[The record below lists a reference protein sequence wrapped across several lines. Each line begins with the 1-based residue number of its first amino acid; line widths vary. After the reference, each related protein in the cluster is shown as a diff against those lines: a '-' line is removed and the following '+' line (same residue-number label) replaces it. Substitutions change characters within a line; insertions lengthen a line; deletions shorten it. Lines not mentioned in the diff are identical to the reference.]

1 MEAVNTFAYS
11 ATFCSSFLCLL
22 QRREAKVNG
31 STELVEVGS
40 TELVEVGS
48 TELVEVGSTELV
60 EVLGPTGSFGRDA
73 LRRVLG
79 RRPVHD
85 PSAY

>member
-48 TELVEVGSTELV
+48 TELVEV
-60 EVLGPTGSFGRDA
+60 LGPTGSFGRDA